1 MTEPPRIPPPLVAAD
16 AANANNTQ
24 ITMSDTGNVKMFL
37 RRYGELV
44 KFCAEFDSWYVWCG
58 THWEPD
64 SQGRMYELTEQT
76 VMDLRDHALA
86 LPDDGNPSPRQMM
99 LSHATKTESEASRRR
114 ILTGSRSN
122 PRVAI
127 KPDDLDV
134 PDDTVTC
141 PNGTVD
147 LNTGEM
153 KPHNPVRLVTS
164 CTAVPFDQDAR
175 SDLLDEYLTTFMPD
189 PSDQR
194 LLFAVLGRAL
204 RSGNDT
210 RSLPLFLGAS
220 TSGKS
225 QLVGSVAR
233 ILRGYCTTINASVFR
248 GNLDDRPRPDLM
260 RAVRSRIAFAHE
272 AAQTWDMH
280 GDHVKKLTGMDSI
293 PVRTLYKDIVEIR
306 PTFTPI
312 IVANEMPRVKGA
324 DEALKRRLVV
334 VKFAHSIPSSLVDP
348 NKRRRFEEDGPT
360 QAALLAR
367 IILGAR
373 DSLELHNWSETAIAA
388 QAEAFD
394 EVDHVG
400 SFLNWML
407 EQGFLA
413 KADGAG
419 RDYAKAS
426 DLHTFYTYWI
436 KKHGDRADRD
446 SMMNLK
452 AFSKSLR
459 GRGWETM
466 MAAGTRWVGWS
477 LTSSL
482 PWL

>member
-1 MTEPPRIPPPLVAAD
+1 VRPTLQEIHAL
-16 AANANNTQ
+16 NALNNE
-24 ITMSDTGNVKMFL
+24 ITTTDTGNTKLFVRLF
-37 RRYGELV
+37 GEV
-44 KFCAEFDSWYVWCG
+44 IRFSPEMDQWYVWNE
-58 THWEPD
+58 THWAPD
-64 SQGRMYELTEQT
+64 VHDDVFELTEQ
-76 VMDLRDHALA
+76 VVRELRERAMR
-86 LPDDGNPSPRQMM
+86 LPDEGNDSPRQAM
-99 LSHATKTESEASRRR
+99 LRHAAKTESEASRRR
-114 ILTGSRSN
+114 IVSMARSH
-122 PRVAI
+122 PRI
-127 KPDDLDV
+127 RISSDDINV

-141 PNGTVD
+141 PNGVVN
-147 LNTGEM
+147 LNTGEI
-153 KPHNPVRLVTS
+153 KEHDSSRLTTS
-164 CTAVPFDQDAR
+164 CTAVPYEPDAT
-175 SDLLDEYLTTFMPD
+175 SNLLDEYLETFMPD
-189 PSDQR
+189 PTDQR

-225 QLVGSVAR
+225 QLVGAVAR

-348 NKRRRFEEDGPT
+348 AKRRRFEEDSST

-367 IILGAR
+367 IILGSR
-373 DSLELHNWSETAIAA
+373 DSIDLANWSEQAVAA

-400 SFLNWML
+400 QFLNWML

-419 RDYAKAS
+419 RDFAKAS

-452 AFSKSLR
+452 AFGKSLR

-466 MAAGTRWVGWS
+466 LAAGTRWVGWA